1 MRKMIKNAIVTFLLL
16 ALGTSTAFLI
26 YLHFFALDDSDFSGE
41 WTTDLDMTQQ
51 AVVTALDWL
60 QDIEGVSFS
69 LGEMESYMQDLTVQV
84 DLTMEQTSRLGG
96 TFRCNIQPESYDA
109 CYQAAYE
116 AFARGFLELLGERL
130 RMADYPGD
138 TGQEAVE
145 DLVKETFGMS
155 TVSYLMSYGPVL
167 LPSLED
173 LQAQYDGNGTYEIA
187 GETLIR
193 QFDFAG
199 MSDTRTE
206 RCIRKEDALILLEE
220 PGSGSSGTFFYD
232 DLTIYTLK

>member
-69 LGEMESYMQDLTVQV
+69 LGDMESYMQDLTVQV

-96 TFRCNIQPESYDA
+96 TFRCNIQPS
-109 CYQAAYE
+109 
-116 AFARGFLELLGERL
+116 
-130 RMADYPGD
+130 
-138 TGQEAVE
+138 
-145 DLVKETFGMS
+145 
-155 TVSYLMSYGPVL
+155 
-167 LPSLED
+167 
-173 LQAQYDGNGTYEIA
+173 
-187 GETLIR
+187 
-193 QFDFAG
+193 
-199 MSDTRTE
+199 
-206 RCIRKEDALILLEE
+206 
-220 PGSGSSGTFFYD
+220 
-232 DLTIYTLK
+232 

>member
-69 LGEMESYMQDLTVQV
+69 LGDMESYMQGLTVQV

-109 CYQAAYE
+109 CYQAAY
-116 AFARGFLELLGERL
+116 
-130 RMADYPGD
+130 DDIY
-138 TGQEAVE
+138 
-145 DLVKETFGMS
+145 
-155 TVSYLMSYGPVL
+155 
-167 LPSLED
+167 
-173 LQAQYDGNGTYEIA
+173 
-187 GETLIR
+187 
-193 QFDFAG
+193 
-199 MSDTRTE
+199 
-206 RCIRKEDALILLEE
+206 CI
-220 PGSGSSGTFFYD
+220 
-232 DLTIYTLK
+232 